1 MQDAQPSTQHD
12 RAQVTPNPGD
22 QSLTTGEKPMSA
34 FDLVIRNGTVA
45 TATDVFAA
53 DIGVK
58 DGVVVALGQ
67 GLGTGARE
75 IDATGRLVLPGG
87 VDSHTHIEEPRGGP
101 TRNADS
107 FATASASAAA
117 GGTTTVIGFA
127 RQPRAGSM
135 REAVTEHLARAQ
147 KSRIDY
153 SFHMILTD
161 PSPKVLAELPALI
174 AEGHRSLKIFLTYDG
189 ARITDGEA
197 LEVMAA
203 GRKLGALVCIHAE
216 HHELIAFHTRALLA
230 AGLTLPKHHAWAK
243 PMVVERECVHRVC
256 AMAEALDVPIQVFHV
271 SGGESAEEIERAQQR
286 GLKIWGETCT
296 QYLVFTADD
305 LDRPD
310 FEGAKFL
317 CSPAPRS
324 KADQAALWEM
334 LRRGVIQN
342 ITSDHAPTRFEG
354 PESKSIF
361 GKDAPF
367 TQVPNGVPGLAVR
380 MPVLF
385 SEGVVKGRIDLPTF
399 VNLTAT
405 HAAKLFG
412 LHPRKGTIAVG
423 SDADLVIWDPER
435 RVTITH
441 ALVQDGNDHTP
452 YEGMKVTGW
461 PEQTLVRGVTVMDGG
476 KITGAEGH
484 GQFLARAAYE
494 MITPRGVFPGMFNP
508 VDGVAV

>member
-1 MQDAQPSTQHD
+1 MP
-12 RAQVTPNPGD
+12 
-22 QSLTTGEKPMSA
+22 A
-34 FDLVIRNGTVA
+34 FDLVIRNGNVA

-58 DGVVVALGQ
+58 DGVVVALGKV
-67 GLGTGARE
+67 LGAGTRE

-87 VDSHTHIEEPRGGP
+87 VDSHTHIDEPRGGP
-101 TRNADS
+101 TVNADT
-107 FATASASAAA
+107 FATGSASAAA

-127 RQPRAGSM
+127 RQGRGEGVRQAVEAHLGRAG
-135 REAVTEHLARAQ
+135 

-153 SFHMILTD
+153 SFHIILTD
-161 PSPKVLAELPALI
+161 PNPAALAELPGLI

-203 GRKLGALVCIHAE
+203 GRRLGALTCIHAE
-216 HHELIAFHTRALLA
+216 HHELIAFHTKALVA

-271 SGGESAEEIERAQQR
+271 SGGESAEEIERAQRR
-286 GLKIWGETCT
+286 GLKVWGETCT

-324 KADQAALWEM
+324 REDQAALWEM
-334 LRRGVIQN
+334 IRRGVIQN
-342 ITSDHAPTRFEG
+342 ITSDHAPTRFDG
-354 PESKSIF
+354 PDGKTVF
-361 GKDAPF
+361 GRDAPF
-367 TQVPNGVPGLAVR
+367 TKVPNGVPGLAVR

-423 SDADLVIWDPER
+423 SDADLVVWDPER
-435 RVTITH
+435 RVTITQS
-441 ALVQDGNDHTP
+441 LIQDGNDHTP
-452 YEGMKVTGW
+452 YEGMEVTGW
-461 PEQTLVRGVTVMDGG
+461 PEMTLVRGVPVMEAGR
-476 KITGAEGH
+476 IVGAEGH
-484 GQFLARAAYE
+484 GAFLPRAPYE
-494 MITPRGVFPGMFNP
+494 MIKPRGVFPGGFNP